1 MFIPIGDN
9 IDRRTFPLVTIL
21 LLVANAL
28 VFAIQLRTS
37 YDAVAEVEARQRA
50 FAPPLPTGPRAV
62 SRAQWDAIGE
72 ADEYDDPFADLDE
85 DSWQSLL
92 QQNPEWA
99 AELQAEQ
106 AAILAAHKARFDFI
120 KRWGLTPSELRQGQ
134 LMGLLTHM
142 FLHGDI
148 FHLLGNMI
156 MLWAFA
162 GALEAGFGHL
172 TFLGFYILFG
182 FAGGLAQCATD
193 MSSDVPLI
201 GASGAI
207 AGLIGAYTVLYG
219 PLARLKMLFFF
230 FYRAFTFEMPAAAFG
245 FGWFLLQML
254 EASLDEQTG
263 GGVAWFAH
271 IGGFM
276 AGVVVT
282 FICRHDTEQE
292 IAADVDGRLQLQHR
306 EGKDAARPA
315 AAAIAAQPRSSAPP
329 TACPYCHTSL
339 EEGHALAPTL
349 IRCGNPSCERM
360 VYLESA
366 PEGDLALAGKRR

>member
-1 MFIPIGDN
+1 M
-9 IDRRTFPLVTIL
+9 
-21 LLVANAL
+21 
-28 VFAIQLRTS
+28 
-37 YDAVAEVEARQRA
+37 
-50 FAPPLPTGPRAV
+50 V
-62 SRAQWDAIGE
+62 SRAQWDAI
-72 ADEYDDPFADLDE
+72 E
-85 DSWQSLL
+85 DYEDQLEDFEE
-92 QQNPEWA
+92 NPWESVYEDHPAWTP
-99 AELQAEQ
+99 ELSEEH
-106 AAILAAHKARFDFI
+106 AAILAAHKARFEFI
-120 KRWGLTPSELRQGQ
+120 KRRGLTPTELRQGQ
-134 LMGLLTHM
+134 VMGLLTHM

-182 FAGGLAQCATD
+182 FAGGLAQCAVD
-193 MSSDVPLI
+193 MSSDIPLI

-207 AGLIGAYTVLYG
+207 AGLIGSYTVLYG

-230 FYRAFTFEMPAAAFG
+230 FYRAFLFEMPAAAFG
-245 FGWFLLQML
+245 FGWFLLQMFQ
-254 EASLDEQTG
+254 ASVDEQSG

-306 EGKDAARPA
+306 EEKGVARASASASVAVRPT
-315 AAAIAAQPRSSAPP
+315 PSAPL
-329 TACPYCHTSL
+329 TACPYCQTSL
-339 EEGHALAPTL
+339 DEGHALAPTL

>member
-9 IDRRTFPLVTIL
+9 IDRRTFPLVTVL
-21 LLVANAL
+21 LIVANAA

-37 YDAVAEVEARQRA
+37 YDAVDALERKAAAAVVLPGA
-50 FAPPLPTGPRAV
+50 APV
-62 SRAQWDAIGE
+62 SRGQWDGDFD
-72 ADEYDDPFADLDE
+72 DEFGNLEEYPWEPAYDDSEWMADMRE
-85 DSWQSLL
+85 Q
-92 QQNPEWA
+92 
-99 AELQAEQ
+99 Q
-106 AAILAAHKARFDFI
+106 AAILAAQKAQYEFI
-120 KRWGLTPSELRQGQ
+120 KRWGLTPTELRQGQ
-134 LMGLLTHM
+134 VMGLLTHM

-148 FHLLGNMI
+148 FHLLGNML

-182 FAGGLAQCATD
+182 FAGGLAQCATN
-193 MSSDVPLI
+193 MSSDIPLI

-207 AGLIGAYTVLYG
+207 AGLIGSYLVLYG

-230 FYRAFTFEMPAAAFG
+230 FYRAWVFEMPAAAFC

-254 EASLDEQTG
+254 QASVDEQTG
-263 GGVAWFAH
+263 GGIAWFAH

-292 IAADVDGRLQLQHR
+292 VAADVDGRLQLQHR
-306 EGKDAARPA
+306 DPQAAARPA
-315 AAAIAAQPRSSAPP
+315 AGTTVASPRPAARQ
-329 TACPYCHTSL
+329 THCPYCQTEL
-339 EEGHALAPTL
+339 TEGHALAVNL

-360 VYLESA
+360 VYLEAASEA
-366 PEGDLALAGKRR
+366 DLAGAGKRR